1 MSTRDIVYIAL
12 FAAITAAL
20 GLFPAFSLPVIAV
33 PITAQTLGPM
43 LAGAI
48 AGAKR
53 GALALVL
60 FVVLVA
66 IGLPLLAGG
75 RGGLGIFLGPSGGFI
90 LAWPL
95 AALLIGFLY
104 QRNLR
109 SLTLVKEVL
118 FLVLGGVV
126 LIYSAGIPWIA
137 AVAGLSLK
145 QAALGS
151 LGFLPGDVV
160 KVVLA
165 VLIIRAVRRAYPTLE

>member
-48 AGAKR
+48 AGARR
-53 GALALVL
+53 GALAMVL
-60 FVVLVA
+60 FIVLVA
-66 IGLPLLAGG
+66 VGLPLLAGG
-75 RGGLGIFLGPSGGFI
+75 RGGLGIFFGPGGGFL

-95 AALLIGFLY
+95 AALLIGYLY
-104 QRNLR
+104 QRFLR
-109 SLTLVKEVL
+109 SLTAVREGLIL
-118 FLVLGGVV
+118 ILGGVV
-126 LIYSAGIPWIA
+126 VIYSAGIPWIA
-137 AVAGLSLK
+137 VTAGLPLK

-151 LGFLPGDVV
+151 LGFLPGDMV

-165 VLIIRAVRRAYPTLE
+165 VLIVRAVRRAYPTLD

>member
-60 FVVLVA
+60 FVLLVA

-75 RGGLGIFLGPSGGFI
+75 RGGLGVFLGPSGGFI
-90 LAWPL
+90 LSWPL
-95 AALLIGFLY
+95 AALLTGWLY

-109 SLTLVKEVL
+109 TLTLVKEL
-118 FLVLGGVV
+118 LILTLGGVV

-137 AVAGLSLK
+137 LVAGLPLK

-151 LGFLPGDVV
+151 LGFLPGDIV

-165 VLIIRAVRRAYPTLE
+165 VLIVRAVRRAYPTLE

>member
-20 GLFPAFSLPVIAV
+20 GLFPAFSLTVIAV

-60 FVVLVA
+60 FVLLVA

-95 AALLIGFLY
+95 AALLIGWLY
-104 QRNLR
+104 QRHLR
-109 SLTLVKEVL
+109 SLTPVKEL
-118 FLVLGGVV
+118 LILALGGVV

-137 AVAGLSLK
+137 LVARLPVK
-145 QAALGS
+145 QVALGS
-151 LGFLPGDVV
+151 LGFLPGDIV

-165 VLIIRAVRRAYPTLE
+165 VLIVRAVRRAYPTLE

>member
-60 FVVLVA
+60 FVLLMA

-75 RGGLGIFLGPSGGFI
+75 RGGLG
-90 LAWPL
+90 
-95 AALLIGFLY
+95 
-104 QRNLR
+104 
-109 SLTLVKEVL
+109 
-118 FLVLGGVV
+118 
-126 LIYSAGIPWIA
+126 
-137 AVAGLSLK
+137 
-145 QAALGS
+145 
-151 LGFLPGDVV
+151 
-160 KVVLA
+160 
-165 VLIIRAVRRAYPTLE
+165 

>member
-75 RGGLGIFLGPSGGFI
+75 RGGLGIFFGPSGGFI

-95 AALLIGFLY
+95 AALLIGWLY

-118 FLVLGGVV
+118 ILALGGVV

-151 LGFLPGDVV
+151 LGFLPGDGV

-165 VLIIRAVRRAYPTLE
+165 VIIVRAVRRAYPTLE

>member
-75 RGGLGIFLGPSGGFI
+75 RGGLGIFFGPSGGFI

-95 AALLIGFLY
+95 AALLIGWLY
-104 QRNLR
+104 LRNLR

-118 FLVLGGVV
+118 ILALGGVV

-151 LGFLPGDVV
+151 LGFLPGDGV

-165 VLIIRAVRRAYPTLE
+165 VIIVRAVRRAYPTLE

>member
-151 LGFLPGDVV
+151 LGFLPGDIV

>member
-48 AGAKR
+48 AGARR
-53 GALALVL
+53 GALAMVL
-60 FVVLVA
+60 FIVLVA
-66 IGLPLLAGG
+66 VGLPLLAGG
-75 RGGLGIFLGPSGGFI
+75 RGGLGIFFGPGGGFL

-95 AALLIGFLY
+95 AALLIGYLY
-104 QRNLR
+104 QRFLR
-109 SLTLVKEVL
+109 SLTAVREGLIL
-118 FLVLGGVV
+118 ILGGVV
-126 LIYSAGIPWIA
+126 VIYSAGIPWIA
-137 AVAGLSLK
+137 VTAGLPLK

-151 LGFLPGDVV
+151 LGFLPGDMV

-165 VLIIRAVRRAYPTLE
+165 VLIVRAVRRAYPTLG

>member
-151 LGFLPGDVV
+151 LGFLPGDIV
-160 KVVLA
+160 KVVRA
-165 VLIIRAVRRAYPTLE
+165 VLIIRAVRRAYPTL

>member
-20 GLFPAFSLPVIAV
+20 GLLPAFSLPVIAV

-48 AGAKR
+48 AGARR
-53 GALALVL
+53 GALAMVL

-66 IGLPLLAGG
+66 VGLPLLAGG
-75 RGGLGIFLGPSGGFI
+75 RGGLGIFFGPSGGFL

-95 AALLIGFLY
+95 AALLIGYLY
-104 QRNLR
+104 QRFLR
-109 SLTLVKEVL
+109 SLTAVREGLIL
-118 FLVLGGVV
+118 TLGGVV
-126 LIYSAGIPWIA
+126 VIYSAGIPWIA
-137 AVAGLSLK
+137 VMAGLPLK

-151 LGFLPGDVV
+151 LGFLPADMV

-165 VLIIRAVRRAYPTLE
+165 VLIVRAVRRAYPTLD

>member
-60 FVVLVA
+60 FVLLVA

-75 RGGLGIFLGPSGGFI
+75 RGAWGFS
-90 LAWPL
+90 LAP
-95 AALLIGFLY
+95 
-104 QRNLR
+104 
-109 SLTLVKEVL
+109 
-118 FLVLGGVV
+118 
-126 LIYSAGIPWIA
+126 
-137 AVAGLSLK
+137 AVDLSSH
-145 QAALGS
+145 G
-151 LGFLPGDVV
+151 
-160 KVVLA
+160 
-165 VLIIRAVRRAYPTLE
+165 RWRHC

>member
-118 FLVLGGVV
+118 FLVLGGVL

-151 LGFLPGDVV
+151 LGFLPGDIV

-165 VLIIRAVRRAYPTLE
+165 VLIIRAVRRAYPTL

>member
-43 LAGAI
+43 MAGAI
-48 AGAKR
+48 AGARR
-53 GALALVL
+53 GALAMVL

-66 IGLPLLAGG
+66 VGLPLLAGG
-75 RGGLGIFLGPSGGFI
+75 RGGLGIFFGPSGGFL

-95 AALLIGFLY
+95 AALLIGYLY
-104 QRNLR
+104 QRFLR
-109 SLTLVKEVL
+109 SLTVVKEGL
-118 FLVLGGVV
+118 ILALGGVV
-126 LIYSAGIPWIA
+126 VIYSAGIPWIA
-137 AVAGLSLK
+137 VVAGLPLK

-151 LGFLPGDVV
+151 LGFLPGDMV
-160 KVVLA
+160 KVGLA
-165 VLIIRAVRRAYPTLE
+165 VLIVRAVRRAYPTLD

>member
-151 LGFLPGDVV
+151 LGFLPGDIV

-165 VLIIRAVRRAYPTLE
+165 VLIIRAVRRAYPTL

>member
-95 AALLIGFLY
+95 AALLIGYLY

-109 SLTLVKEVL
+109 SLTLAKEVM
-118 FLVLGGVV
+118 FLALGGVV

-137 AVAGLSLK
+137 MVAGLSLK

-151 LGFLPGDVV
+151 LGFLPGDIV

-165 VLIIRAVRRAYPTLE
+165 VLIVRAVRRAYPTL

>member
-75 RGGLGIFLGPSGGFI
+75 RGGLGIFFGPSGASFWRGR
-90 LAWPL
+90 WP
-95 AALLIGFLY
+95 
-104 QRNLR
+104 RC
-109 SLTLVKEVL
+109 
-118 FLVLGGVV
+118 
-126 LIYSAGIPWIA
+126 
-137 AVAGLSLK
+137 
-145 QAALGS
+145 
-151 LGFLPGDVV
+151 
-160 KVVLA
+160 
-165 VLIIRAVRRAYPTLE
+165 

>member
-20 GLFPAFSLPVIAV
+20 GLFPAISLPVIGV
-33 PITAQTLGPM
+33 PITAQTMGCM

-53 GALALVL
+53 GALAMLL
-60 FVVLVA
+60 FVLLVA

-75 RGGLGIFLGPSGGFI
+75 RGGFGIFFGPSGGFF
-90 LAWPL
+90 LAWPV
-95 AALLIGFLY
+95 AALLIGLLY

-109 SLTLVKEVL
+109 SLTMAKEL
-118 FLVLGGVV
+118 LIIAFGGIVV
-126 LIYSAGIPWIA
+126 IYAGGIPWLA
-137 AVAGLSLK
+137 AAAGISLK

-151 LGFLPGDVV
+151 LGFVPGDLM

-165 VLIIRAVRRAYPTLE
+165 AVIVRAVRRAYPTLG